1 MMWIALRDFVGV
13 VDGAERPFAA
23 GGQITDAEADELGL
37 SDKPDLAMEAPR
49 AEPEE
54 A

>member
-1 MMWIALRDFVGV
+1 MWIALRDFLGV
-13 VDGAERPFAA
+13 VAGAERPFAA
-23 GGQITDAEADELGL
+23 GEKITDAEAEEMGL
-37 SDKPDLAMEAPR
+37 SGKPDLAMEAPR